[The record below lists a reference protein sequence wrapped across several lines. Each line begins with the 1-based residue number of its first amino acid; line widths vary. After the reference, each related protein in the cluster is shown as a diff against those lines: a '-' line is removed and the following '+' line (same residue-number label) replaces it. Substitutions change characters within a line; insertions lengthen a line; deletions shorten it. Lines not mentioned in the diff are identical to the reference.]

1 MNLGIF
7 SVSLTVKDIKASR
20 EFYEKLG
27 FIKIHG
33 DESQNWL
40 ILESGEAKIG
50 LFQGMFDKNI
60 MTFNPTDALSIQ
72 KHLKALGIVPMQE
85 ADETGAG
92 PIYFTLADP
101 DGNQLL
107 FDQYNPEL
115 MPKQNGKVG
124 WVDLTIPDAEP
135 IRDFYQAVVGWKFEG
150 LSMGDYEDYVMK
162 RDNGTAVAGICWKR
176 DVNANVPSQ
185 WMVYI
190 SVSDI
195 DGAIERAKA
204 NGGKIR
210 EIRKGDNDKTFMVY
224 IEDPSGAVCALV
236 KS

>member
-7 SVSLTVKDIKASR
+7 SVSLAVKDIKASR

-27 FIKIHG
+27 FKQIHG

-50 LFQGMFDKNI
+50 LFQGMFDKNL

-72 KHLKALGIVPMQE
+72 KHVKAQGIVPTQE
-85 ADETGAG
+85 ADETGEG
-92 PIYFTLADP
+92 PIYFMLSDP

-115 MPKQNGKVG
+115 MPKQNGKVD
-124 WVDLTIPDAEP
+124 WVDLTIPNAEP
-135 IRDFYQAVVGWKFEG
+135 IRDFYQAVVGWTAEG

-162 RDNGTAVAGICWKR
+162 RDTGSAVAGICWKR
-176 DVNANVPSQ
+176 DVNANVPSG
-185 WMVYI
+185 WMVYV
-190 SVSDI
+190 SVSDL
-195 DGAIERAKA
+195 DAAMERAKSK
-204 NGGKIR
+204 GGKIL
-210 EIRKGDNDKTFMVY
+210 EVRKNDKDKNFMAYV
-224 IEDPSGAVCALV
+224 EDPSGAVCALV
-236 KS
+236 QA